1 VIAQV
6 DAVGGRV
13 GSAAQ
18 RPTRGSGGEA
28 PERPSTAGADTLS
41 QAWRVVLA
49 AGRVL
54 VPGSLVVSLFF
65 YFGLRYTHD
74 HYLQYGLDDS
84 GLGLSTT
91 DYVVRSLNVTVQP
104 ARMVALAAIAG
115 VAVHMVLAVALRLAN
130 HVRPAADARIARL
143 LGLMLVAAGV
153 AGVLLFWSPDRLDL
167 EPVTSA
173 GWWLASVLMV
183 MYGLYLGS
191 MRARPTG
198 RAWTLVREA
207 LDDREWR
214 IVTSLLLAIAV
225 VLVAHGAFEFTR
237 AYARERAIQQ
247 ALHNEATPWAFPLVR
262 IYSKVDLALDDQ
274 LGVVEEVLPGEEGAY
289 RYRYINL
296 RLFLQHNDRLVLWPA
311 GRSPRS
317 GMFILRESDDLRVEY
332 QPELR

>member
-1 VIAQV
+1 VTAQV
-6 DAVGGRV
+6 DAVAGRV

-18 RPTRGSGGEA
+18 RPMSGSGGEA
-28 PERPSTAGADTLS
+28 PEQPSTAATDALS

-104 ARMVALAAIAG
+104 ARVVALAAIAG

-130 HVRPAADARIARL
+130 HVRPAADARIAWL
-143 LGLMLVAAGV
+143 LGPILVATGV
-153 AGVLLFWSPDRLDL
+153 AGMFLFWSPDRLDL

-173 GWWLASVLMV
+173 AWWLASVLMA
-183 MYGLYLGS
+183 MYGLYLGW
-191 MRARPTG
+191 MRARPTN
-198 RAWTLVREA
+198 RASTLVREA
-207 LDDREWR
+207 LDDRER
-214 IVTSLLLAIAV
+214 RAMKSLLLAISIL
-225 VLVAHGAFEFTR
+225 LVAHGAFELTR

-247 ALHNEATPWAFPLVR
+247 ALHNETRPWAFPLVR

-274 LGVVEEVLPGEEGAY
+274 LGVVEEVLPGDEGAY

-296 RLFLQHNDRLVLWPA
+296 RLFLQQNDRLVLWPA
-311 GRSPRS
+311 GRSRRS